1 MFPGGEATEGA
12 KKRKVTHVSGRRSDR
27 GAKKEKGHACFP
39 EGKATEEQKKRKV
52 THISGRQSDRGAK
65 KEKGHAYFWKAKRQ
79 TSKKRKRSRMFLED
93 IATEGPKKRKVTHFS
108 GSHSDGGAKKEKG
121 HAYFRKAKRRR
132 CEKRER
138 SRIFLEGKATEE

>member
-1 MFPGGEATEGA
+1 MFLEDIATEGS
-12 KKRKVTHVSGRRSDR
+12 KKRKVTHFSGSHSD
-27 GAKKEKGHACFP
+27 G
-39 EGKATEEQKKRKV
+39 
-52 THISGRQSDRGAK
+52 GAK

-79 TSKKRKRSRMFLED
+79 RSKKRKRSRMFLEA
-93 IATEGPKKRKVTHFS
+93 IATEGSKKRKVTHIS
-108 GSHSDGGAKKEKG
+108 GRQSDGGAKKEKG